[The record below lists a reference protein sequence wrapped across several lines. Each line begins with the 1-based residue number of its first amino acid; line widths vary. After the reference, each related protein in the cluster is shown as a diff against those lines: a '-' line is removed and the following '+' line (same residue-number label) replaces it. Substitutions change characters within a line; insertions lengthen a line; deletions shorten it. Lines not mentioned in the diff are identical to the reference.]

1 MMISLKLDRKNI
13 KIRSESGKI
22 FFTYS
27 NIEKLPEWPSGPLV
41 EIIGGELFLIP
52 SPSLNHQRISRR
64 LASIIMQYV
73 EQHELGEVFY
83 APVDIVLS
91 DENIVVPDL
100 IFISKEHANILHP
113 KSIQGAPDLIIEILS
128 ENKTADL
135 MYKKDI
141 YEKYGVSEYWI
152 IDPKSRQI
160 MIYVSEKTKKQ
171 FKALHIFKEQDVIRF
186 STISGL
192 EIPVLEIFRDI

>member
-1 MMISLKLDRKNI
+1 MISLKFDRKNI

-27 NIEKLPEWPSGPLV
+27 DIEKLPEWPSGPLV
-41 EIIGGELFLIP
+41 EIIGGELFLVP

-91 DENIVVPDL
+91 DENVVVPD
-100 IFISKEHANILHP
+100 IVFISKEHANILHT

-128 ENKTADL
+128 ENKNADL
-135 MYKKDI
+135 VYKKDI

-171 FKALHIFKEQDVIRF
+171 FKALPVFKEPDLICF
-186 STISGL
+186 STIPGL
-192 EIPVLEIFRDI
+192 EIPVAEIFQDI